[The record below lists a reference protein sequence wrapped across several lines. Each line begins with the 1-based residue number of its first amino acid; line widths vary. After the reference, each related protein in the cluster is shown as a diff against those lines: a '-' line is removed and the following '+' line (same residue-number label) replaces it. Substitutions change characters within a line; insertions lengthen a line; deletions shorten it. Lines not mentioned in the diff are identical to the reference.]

1 MCAISSTRIAKIIL
15 GRVKV
20 KDLTIRIFY
29 NFFYILSQ
37 GIIAAIY
44 RKRSIKKPPS
54 KFHVLE
60 ACKKNTLFDWAAWWK
75 SLLFI
80 IRFSRGEADQ
90 VSGTLLMVECGQ
102 ILPFSST
109 HRGFILLISS
119 EICWDIELIFTTCV
133 IIL

>member
-60 ACKKNTLFDWAAWWK
+60 ACKKTRYLIGRLGENPCYSSFDFPGVK
-75 SLLFI
+75 Q
-80 IRFSRGEADQ
+80 IR
-90 VSGTLLMVECGQ
+90 
-102 ILPFSST
+102 
-109 HRGFILLISS
+109 
-119 EICWDIELIFTTCV
+119 
-133 IIL
+133 